1 LINAYLYSF
10 NEQDCAA
17 DKWDYG
23 LLKEIFDKYE
33 INQVK
38 VTSIPKED
46 RGFVVVP
53 GPQNLGHEENVNK
66 EIQKPFKG
74 CSFYYGGRRK

>member
-1 LINAYLYSF
+1 MIKTYLYSF
-10 NEQDCAA
+10 REQDCAA

-33 INQVK
+33 VDQIK
-38 VTSIPKED
+38 VTSIPQAD

-53 GPQNLGHEENVNK
+53 GPQNLGHEEDVNDQ
-66 EIQKPFKG
+66 IQNPLKHQSSMYLNGK
-74 CSFYYGGRRK
+74 